1 MRAAGDRHRQGKNER
16 PAPRQMNGTRHATSP
31 DKLSILGPICPVVS
45 ALMATPYEPIP
56 ERRAIIRRRALEEAL
71 AALMEDLPTGNEP
84 PRAAV
89 LGLVRTALTDGRT
102 EIRRRF
108 EGNGPLRNDGPM
120 VLAATSFLMDQLVRV
135 IFDFAEGRV
144 YPAANPST
152 AERLGLMATGGF
164 GRGELAPLS
173 DLDLLFLRPYKQ
185 TPRGE
190 QIVEYMLYLLWD
202 LGLKVGH
209 ATRTVEESIRYAE
222 RDPTIRTALLEARY
236 MWGDRELCD
245 DLVKSFA
252 QRFGGGDGRDFVEAK
267 LDERDER
274 HQRMGDSRYVVE
286 PNVKEGKGGLRD
298 LHTLFWIAKYLYRV
312 DEAGGL
318 VAKGVLTSTEAR
330 HFQRAERFLSTVRC
344 HIHYLTGRADDRLS
358 FDLQR
363 DIAIRLGYQ
372 DRPGSRGVER
382 FMKHYYLHAKTVG
395 DLTRIFVAAL
405 EDSHRRKPK
414 LAALWQ
420 TLRPRHLDGFR
431 IDGERLAAATP
442 DAFQK
447 DPVAIL
453 RLFHVAQE
461 NELDI
466 HPATLRLITQN
477 IRLVDRL
484 RTDPEA
490 NRLFMEMLTS
500 RHDPETTLRR
510 LNEAGVFG
518 RFVPDF
524 GRVVAQTQ
532 HDMYHTYTVDEHT
545 IRAIGILARIEN
557 GSLKEDHPIS
567 AEIVPNIL
575 SRPVLYLAVLLHD
588 IAKGRGGDHSVLG
601 ADVAMQLCPR
611 LGLTAAQTETV
622 AWLVRY
628 HLSMSATA
636 FQRDLMDPKTIEN
649 FAALVQSPERLRLLL
664 VLTVCDIRAVGPNV
678 WNGWKAALLRQLFHA
693 TEHILSGGT
702 LSGGRGER
710 IKAIQAEVGQR
721 LVGWT
726 DAEKEEHLARG
737 YPPYWLSFSP
747 GTLVRQAELVRRA
760 ERDRQPLAIEHRVD
774 ADRSVTEVTI
784 YTLDTHGLFAR
795 LAGAM
800 AISGANIVDAKIF
813 TLASGMALDT
823 FWLQDLEGKPFD
835 GPQRLA
841 RLAARVEIALSN
853 RLDIA
858 RELDNQKSSWP
869 KRDRVFTVEPRVLMD
884 NNASDTFTVIE
895 VNGRDRPGF
904 LHIVTRALTRMN
916 LQIATAHITTYG
928 ERAVDVFYVKDLF
941 GLKIVNQDK
950 LKQIAEQVE
959 QSIREFD
966 ARFDPVPRA
975 AE

>member
-1 MRAAGDRHRQGKNER
+1 MGR
-16 PAPRQMNGTRHATSP
+16 
-31 DKLSILGPICPVVS
+31 
-45 ALMATPYEPIP
+45 PYEQIP
-56 ERRAIIRRRALEEAL
+56 DRRAIVRRRALEEEL
-71 AALMEDLPTGNEP
+71 ATLVEDLPPGGEP
-84 PRAAV
+84 PRPAV
-89 LGLVRTALTDGRT
+89 LALLRQTLSEGRA

-108 EGNGPLRNDGPM
+108 ETPGPLRNDGDL
-120 VLAATSFLMDQLVRV
+120 VLASTSFLMDQLIRV
-135 IFDFAEGRV
+135 IFDFADQRV
-144 YPAANPST
+144 YPAGNPSA
-152 AERLGLMATGGF
+152 AERLSVVATGGY

-173 DLDLLFLRPYKQ
+173 DIDLLFLRPYKQ

-190 QIVEYMLYLLWD
+190 QIVEFMLYLLWD

-209 ATRTVEESIRYAE
+209 ATRTVEESLRYAD
-222 RDPTIRTALLEARY
+222 RDQTIRTALLEARY
-236 MWGDRELCD
+236 LWGDRALFDELTRGFTQKF
-245 DLVKSFA
+245 LT
-252 QRFGGGDGRDFVEAK
+252 GDGRDFVEAK
-267 LDERDER
+267 LAERDER

-298 LHTLFWIAKYLYRV
+298 LHLLFWIAEYLYRV
-312 DEAGGL
+312 REPGEL
-318 VAKGVLTSTEAR
+318 VAKGVLTAEEAR
-330 HFQRAERFLSTVRC
+330 HFERAERFFNTVRC

-363 DIAIRLGYQ
+363 EIAQRLGYQ
-372 DRPGSRGVER
+372 DRARSRGVER
-382 FMKHYYLHAKTVG
+382 FTKHYYLHAKLVG

-405 EDSHRRKPK
+405 EDSRRRKPK
-414 LAALWQ
+414 LTALWQ
-420 TLRPRHLDGFR
+420 SLRPRQLEGFR
-431 IDGERLAAATP
+431 LDGERLAVATP
-442 DAFQK
+442 DAFVK

-461 NELDI
+461 NDLDI
-466 HPATLRLITQN
+466 HPGSLRLITQN

-484 RTDPEA
+484 RSDPEA
-490 NRLFMEMLTS
+490 NRLFMQMMTS

-545 IRAIGILARIEN
+545 IRAIGILAKIES
-557 GSLKEDHPIS
+557 GELKEDHPLS
-567 AEIVPNIL
+567 TDIVHKIL
-575 SRPVLYLAVLLHD
+575 SRPVLYLAILLHD

-601 ADVAMQLCPR
+601 AEVAMHLGPR
-611 LGLTAAQTETV
+611 LGLSAAETETV

-628 HLSMSATA
+628 HLAMSATA
-636 FQRDLMDPKTIEN
+636 FQRDLMDPKTIDT

-678 WNGWKAALLRQLFHA
+678 WNGWKAALLRQLYFA
-693 TEHILSGGT
+693 TERVLSGGT
-702 LSGGRGER
+702 LAGARAERVKAVQGEVAELLSGWSEAER
-710 IKAIQAEVGQR
+710 
-721 LVGWT
+721 
-726 DAEKEEHLARG
+726 EEHFARG
-737 YPPYWLSFSP
+737 YAPYWLSFP
-747 GTLVRQAELVRRA
+747 AETLARQAELVRRA
-760 ERDRQPLAIEHRVD
+760 ERDRQPLAIEHRID
-774 ADRSVTEVTI
+774 RERSVTEVTV

-813 TLASGMALDT
+813 TLANGMALDT
-823 FWLQDLEGKPFD
+823 FWIQDLEGKPFD

-841 RLAARVEIALSN
+841 RLAARVELALSN
-853 RLDIA
+853 RLNIQ
-858 RELDNQKSSWP
+858 RELDSQRPSWP
-869 KRDRVFTVEPRVLMD
+869 KRDRVFTVQPRVLVD

-904 LHIVTRALTRMN
+904 LHVVTRALTRLN
-916 LQIATAHITTYG
+916 LQITSAHITTYG

-941 GLKIVNQDK
+941 GLKIVHQDK
-950 LKQIAEQVE
+950 LKQVAAELDR
-959 QSIREFD
+959 SIRDFD
-966 ARFDPVPRA
+966 ARFEPVAKA

>member
-1 MRAAGDRHRQGKNER
+1 M
-16 PAPRQMNGTRHATSP
+16 ATSYDSIP
-31 DKLSILGPICPVVS
+31 D
-45 ALMATPYEPIP
+45 
-56 ERRAIIRRRALEEAL
+56 RRAIIRRRVLEETL
-71 AALMEDLPTGNEP
+71 ARLVADRPSGDV
-84 PRAAV
+84 PRADVLTLFRESLAV
-89 LGLVRTALTDGRT
+89 GRA

-108 EGNGPLRNDGPM
+108 ESTESKLHNDGPA
-120 VLAATSFLMDQLVRV
+120 VLAATSFLMDQLIRV
-135 IFDFAEGRV
+135 LFDFAEKYA
-144 YPAANPST
+144 YPAANPSA
-152 AERLGLMATGGF
+152 AERLGIVATGGY

-190 QIVEYMLYLLWD
+190 QIVEFMLYLLWD
-202 LGLKVGH
+202 MGLKVGH
-209 ATRTVEESIRYAE
+209 ATRTVDESIRYAE
-222 RDPTIRTALLEARY
+222 RDQTIRTALLESRY
-236 MWGDRELCD
+236 IWGDRELFD
-245 DLVKSFA
+245 ELIRGFTTKFL
-252 QRFGGGDGRDFVEAK
+252 GGDGRDFVEAK
-267 LDERDER
+267 LAERDQR

-298 LHTLFWIAKYLYRV
+298 LHLLFWIAKYLYRV
-312 DEAGGL
+312 NKPAEL
-318 VAKGVLTSTEAR
+318 IAKGVLTPGEAK
-330 HFQRAERFLSTVRC
+330 HFERAERFLNTVRC
-344 HIHYLTGRADDRLS
+344 HIHYLTNRADDRLS

-363 DIAIRLGYQ
+363 EIAQRLGYQ

-382 FMKHYYLHAKTVG
+382 FTTHYDLPAKTVG

-420 TLRPRHLDGFR
+420 SLRPRQLEGFR
-431 IDGERLAAATP
+431 LDGERLSVSSP
-442 DAFQK
+442 DMFEK

-461 NELDI
+461 NGLDI
-466 HPATLRLITQN
+466 HPGTLRLITQN

-484 RTDPEA
+484 RNDKEA

-545 IRAIGILARIEN
+545 IRAIGILANIEN
-557 GSLKEDHPIS
+557 GTHKEDHPVS
-567 AEIVPNIL
+567 ADVVHKIL

-588 IAKGRGGDHSVLG
+588 IAKGRGGDHSILG
-601 ADVAMQLCPR
+601 AEVAMQLGPR
-611 LGLTAAQTETV
+611 LGLSAAETETV

-628 HLSMSATA
+628 HLSMSSTA
-636 FQRDLMDPKTIEN
+636 FQRDLMDPKTIED

-678 WNGWKAALLRQLFHA
+678 WNGWKAALLRQLYHA
-693 TEHILSGGT
+693 AELLLSGGT
-702 LSGGRGER
+702 LVGGRAER
-710 IKAIQAEVGQR
+710 IKAVQLEVAKR
-721 LVGWT
+721 LTGWT
-726 DAEKEEHLARG
+726 EAEKDEHFARG
-737 YPPYWLSFSP
+737 YAPYWLSFDP
-747 GTLVRQAELVRRA
+747 DTLARQAELVRRA
-760 ERDRQPLAIEHRVD
+760 DRDRQPLAIEHRVD
-774 ADRSVTEVTI
+774 THRSVTEVTI

-813 TLASGMALDT
+813 TLTNGMALDT
-823 FWLQDLEGKPFD
+823 FWIQDLEGKPFD

-841 RLAARVEIALSN
+841 RLSARVELSLSN
-853 RLDIA
+853 RLDIQ
-858 RELDNQKSSWP
+858 RELDSQRSSWP
-869 KRDRVFTVEPRVLMD
+869 KRDRVFTVEPRVLID

-904 LHIVTRALTRMN
+904 LHVVTRALTRCS

-928 ERAVDVFYVKDLF
+928 ERAVDVFYVKDMF
-941 GLKIVNQDK
+941 GLKVVNQSK
-950 LKQIAEQVE
+950 LKQIAETVE
-959 QSIREFD
+959 QAIRDFD
-966 ARFDPVPRA
+966 TRFEPVAKA

>member
-1 MRAAGDRHRQGKNER
+1 MAKPYDEIPDR
-16 PAPRQMNGTRHATSP
+16 
-31 DKLSILGPICPVVS
+31 
-45 ALMATPYEPIP
+45 
-56 ERRAIIRRRALEEAL
+56 RRIVRRRALEEAL
-71 AALMEDLPTGNEP
+71 AALVEDMPAGGEP
-84 PRAAV
+84 PRTAV
-89 LGLVRTALTDGRT
+89 LALLRDALSQGRA

-108 EGNGPLRNDGPM
+108 EERKGALENDGPA
-120 VLAATSFLMDQLVRV
+120 VLIATSYLMDQIIRV
-135 IFDFAEGRV
+135 LYDFADQHA
-144 YPAANPST
+144 YPAANPSA
-152 AERLGLMATGGF
+152 AERLGVVATGGY

-173 DLDLLFLRPYKQ
+173 DIDLLFLRPYKQ

-190 QIVEYMLYLLWD
+190 QIVEFMLYLLWD

-209 ATRTVEESIRYAE
+209 ATRTVEESLRYAE
-222 RDPTIRTALLEARY
+222 RDQTIRTALLEARY
-236 MWGDRELCD
+236 LWGDRELFD
-245 DLVKSFA
+245 ELTRGFA
-252 QRFGGGDGRDFVEAK
+252 QKFYIGDGHDFVEAK
-267 LDERDER
+267 LAERDQR
-274 HQRMGDSRYVVE
+274 HHRMGDSRYVVE

-298 LHTLFWIAKYLYRV
+298 LHLLFWIAKYLYRV
-312 DEAGGL
+312 REPGEL
-318 VAKGVLTSTEAR
+318 VAKGVLTRGEAR
-330 HFQRAERFLSTVRC
+330 HFERAERFFATVRC

-363 DIAIRLGYQ
+363 EIATRLGYQ

-382 FMKHYYLHAKTVG
+382 FTKHYYLHAKTVG

-405 EDSHRRKPK
+405 EDSRRRKPK

-420 TLRPRHLDGFR
+420 TLRPRQLEGFR
-431 IDGERLAAATP
+431 LDGERLAVASP
-442 DAFQK
+442 DAFAK

-461 NELDI
+461 NGLDI

-484 RTDPEA
+484 RSDPEA

-500 RHDPETTLRR
+500 PNDPETTLRR

-518 RFVPDF
+518 RFIPDF

-545 IRAIGILARIEN
+545 IRAIGILSRIES
-557 GSLKEDHPIS
+557 GVLKEDHPLS
-567 AEIVPNIL
+567 ADVVHKIL

-588 IAKGRGGDHSVLG
+588 IAKGRGGDHSILG
-601 ADVAMQLCPR
+601 ADVAMQLGPR
-611 LGLTAAQTETV
+611 LGLSAAETETV

-628 HLSMSATA
+628 HLAMSGTA
-636 FQRDLMDPKTIEN
+636 FQRDLMDPKTIDT

-678 WNGWKAALLRQLFHA
+678 WNNWKAALLRQLYGA
-693 TEHILSGGT
+693 TEQVLSGGT
-702 LSGGRGER
+702 LAGGRGER
-710 IKAIQAEVGQR
+710 LKHIQAEVADR
-721 LVGWT
+721 LAGWP
-726 DAEKEEHLARG
+726 DADKDAHFARG
-737 YPPYWLSFSP
+737 YAPYWLSFP
-747 GTLVRQAELVRRA
+747 PETLVRQAELVRGA
-760 ERDRQPLAIEHRVD
+760 ERDKQPLAIEHRVD
-774 ADRSVTEVTI
+774 VERSVTEVTI

-813 TLASGMALDT
+813 TLANGMALDT

-841 RLAARVEIALSN
+841 RLAARVELALSN
-853 RLDIA
+853 RLDVQ
-858 RELDNQKSSWP
+858 RELDSQRASWP
-869 KRDRVFTVEPRVLMD
+869 KRDRVFTVEPRVLID

-904 LHIVTRALTRMN
+904 LHVVTRALTRVN
-916 LQIATAHITTYG
+916 LQIASAHVTTYG

-941 GLKIVNQDK
+941 GLKVVNQEK
-950 LKQIAEQVE
+950 LKQVATAVE
-959 QSIREFD
+959 TAIRDFD
-966 ARFDPVPRA
+966 ARFDPVPKA

>member
-1 MRAAGDRHRQGKNER
+1 MAQPYDNIPDRRV
-16 PAPRQMNGTRHATSP
+16 
-31 DKLSILGPICPVVS
+31 IV
-45 ALMATPYEPIP
+45 
-56 ERRAIIRRRALEEAL
+56 RRRKLEESL
-71 AALMEDLPTGNEP
+71 ARLAEDMPPGGEP
-84 PRAAV
+84 PRAPV
-89 LGLVRTALTDGRT
+89 LALLRDALTAGRA

-108 EGNGPLRNDGPM
+108 EEPGPLKNDGPA
-120 VLAATSFLMDQLVRV
+120 VLAATSYLMDQIIRV
-135 IFDFAEGRV
+135 LFDFADQHA
-144 YPAANPST
+144 YPAANPSA
-152 AERLGLMATGGF
+152 AERLGLVATGGY

-173 DLDLLFLRPYKQ
+173 DIDLLFLRPYKQ

-190 QIVEYMLYLLWD
+190 QIVEFMLYLLWD

-209 ATRTVEESIRYAE
+209 ATRTVEESLRYAE
-222 RDPTIRTALLEARY
+222 RDQTIRTALLEARY
-236 MWGDRELCD
+236 LWGDRALFDELQRG
-245 DLVKSFA
+245 FA
-252 QRFGGGDGRDFVEAK
+252 QKFYTGDGRDFVDAK
-267 LDERDER
+267 LAERDQR
-274 HQRMGDSRYVVE
+274 HHRMGDSRYVVE

-298 LHTLFWIAKYLYRV
+298 LHLLFWIAKYLYRV
-312 DEAGGL
+312 SEPGEL
-318 VAKGVLTSTEAR
+318 VAKGVLTREEAR
-330 HFQRAERFLSTVRC
+330 HFERAERFFSTVRC
-344 HIHYLTGRADDRLS
+344 HIHYLTNRADDRLS

-363 DIAIRLGYQ
+363 EIAARLGYQ

-382 FMKHYYLHAKTVG
+382 FTKHYYLHAKTVG

-405 EDSHRRKPK
+405 EDSRRRKPK

-420 TLRPRHLDGFR
+420 TLRPRELEGFR
-431 IDGERLAAATP
+431 LDGERLAVAAP
-442 DAFQK
+442 DTFNR

-461 NELDI
+461 NDLDI

-484 RTDPEA
+484 RNDPEA

-545 IRAIGILARIEN
+545 IRAIGILSKIES
-557 GSLKEDHPIS
+557 GVLKEDHPLS
-567 AEIVPNIL
+567 ADVVHKIL

-601 ADVAMQLCPR
+601 ADVAMQLGPR
-611 LGLTAAQTETV
+611 LGLTAAETETV

-628 HLSMSATA
+628 HLAMSGTA
-636 FQRDLMDPKTIEN
+636 FQRDLMDPKTIET
-649 FAALVQSPERLRLLL
+649 FAALIQSPERLRLLL

-678 WNGWKAALLRQLFHA
+678 WNNWKAALLRQLYGA
-693 TEHILSGGT
+693 TEQVLSGGT
-702 LSGGRGER
+702 LTGGRAER
-710 IKAIQAEVGQR
+710 IKHIQGEISKQ
-721 LVGWT
+721 LPGWSET
-726 DAEKEEHLARG
+726 DKEEHFARG
-737 YPPYWLSFSP
+737 YASYWLSFP
-747 GTLVRQAELVRRA
+747 IDTLVRQAELVRGA
-760 ERDRQPLAIEHRVD
+760 ERAKQPLAIEHRIDD
-774 ADRSVTEVTI
+774 ARSVTEVTI

-813 TLASGMALDT
+813 TLANGMALDT
-823 FWLQDLEGKPFD
+823 FWIQDLEGKPFD

-841 RLAARVEIALSN
+841 RLAARVELALSN
-853 RLDIA
+853 RLDIQK
-858 RELDNQKSSWP
+858 ELDSQRGSWP
-869 KRDRVFTVEPRVLMD
+869 KRDRVFTVEPRVLID

-904 LHIVTRALTRMN
+904 LHVVTRALTRLN
-916 LQIATAHITTYG
+916 LQIATAHVTTYG

-941 GLKIVNQDK
+941 GLKVVNADK
-950 LKQIAEQVE
+950 LKQISTTVE
-959 QSIREFD
+959 AAIRDFD
-966 ARFDPVPRA
+966 TRFDPVAKA

>member
-1 MRAAGDRHRQGKNER
+1 M
-16 PAPRQMNGTRHATSP
+16 P
-31 DKLSILGPICPVVS
+31 
-45 ALMATPYEPIP
+45 TPYDHIP
-56 ERRAIIRRRALEEAL
+56 DRRAIIRRRALEEAL
-71 AALMEDLPTGNEP
+71 AKLMEHLSTGNEP
-84 PRAAV
+84 PRQQV
-89 LGLVRTALTDGRT
+89 LALLRTALAEGRA
-102 EIRRRF
+102 EIRGRF
-108 EGNGPLRNDGPM
+108 EGMGPLRNDGPA
-120 VLAATSFLMDQLVRV
+120 VLVATSFLMDQLVRV
-135 IFDFAEGRV
+135 IFDFADGKV
-144 YPAANPST
+144 FPAANPSA
-152 AERLGLMATGGF
+152 AERLGVMATGGF

-222 RDPTIRTALLEARY
+222 RDQTIRTALLEARY
-236 MWGDRELCD
+236 IWGDRALCD
-245 DLVKSFA
+245 DLLKSFA
-252 QRFGGGDGRDFVEAK
+252 QHFGGGDGRDFVEAK
-267 LDERDER
+267 LSERDQR
-274 HQRMGDSRYVVE
+274 HLRMGDSRYVVE

-312 DEAGGL
+312 DKPSEL
-318 VAKGVLTSTEAR
+318 VAKGVLTSGEAH
-330 HFQRAERFLSTVRC
+330 HFMRAERFLSTVRC
-344 HIHYLTGRADDRLS
+344 HIHYLTGRPDDRLS

-363 DIAIRLGYQ
+363 EIAVRLGYQ

-420 TLRPRHLDGFR
+420 SLRPRQLGGFR
-431 IDGERLAAATP
+431 LDGERVAAATP
-442 DAFQK
+442 DAFEK

-461 NELDI
+461 NDLDV
-466 HPATLRLITQN
+466 HPATLRLVTQN
-477 IRLVDRL
+477 IRLVDKL
-484 RTDPEA
+484 RNDPEA

-500 RHDPETTLRR
+500 SHDPETTLRR

-518 RFVPDF
+518 RFIPDF

-545 IRAIGILARIEN
+545 IRAIGVLASIEN
-557 GSLKEDHPIS
+557 GSSKEDHPLS
-567 AEIVPNIL
+567 ATLVHKIV
-575 SRPVLYLAVLLHD
+575 SRPVLYLGVLLHD

-611 LGLTAAQTETV
+611 LGLSAAETETV

-628 HLSMSATA
+628 HLAMSATA

-678 WNGWKAALLRQLFHA
+678 WNGWKAALLRQLYHA

-702 LSGGRGER
+702 LSGGRAER
-710 IKAIQAEVGQR
+710 IKAVQTEVAKR
-721 LVGWT
+721 LTGWT
-726 DAEKEEHLARG
+726 EAEKEEHFGRG
-737 YPPYWLSFSP
+737 YPPYWLSFP
-747 GTLVRQAELVRRA
+747 PDTLARQAELVRRA
-760 ERDRQPLAIEHRVD
+760 ERDHQPLAIEHRVD
-774 ADRSVTEVTI
+774 IERSVTEVTI

-813 TLASGMALDT
+813 TLANGMALDT

-858 RELDNQKSSWP
+858 RELDSQKSSWP

-950 LKQIAEQVE
+950 LKQIAEEVE
-959 QSIREFD
+959 KSIREFD
-966 ARFDPVPRA
+966 ARFEPVPKA

>member
-1 MRAAGDRHRQGKNER
+1 VLAGGPVAPVRSRHMAKPYDEIPDR
-16 PAPRQMNGTRHATSP
+16 
-31 DKLSILGPICPVVS
+31 
-45 ALMATPYEPIP
+45 
-56 ERRAIIRRRALEEAL
+56 RRIVRRRALEEAL
-71 AALMEDLPTGNEP
+71 AALVEDMPSGGEP
-84 PRAAV
+84 PRTAV
-89 LGLVRTALTDGRT
+89 LALLRDALTTGRS

-108 EGNGPLRNDGPM
+108 EEEKGPLRNDGPA
-120 VLAATSFLMDQLVRV
+120 VLIATSYLMDQIVRV
-135 IFDFAEGRV
+135 LFDFADQYA
-144 YPAANPST
+144 YPAANPSA
-152 AERLGLMATGGF
+152 AERLGVVATGGY

-173 DLDLLFLRPYKQ
+173 DIDLLFLRPYKQ

-190 QIVEYMLYLLWD
+190 QIVEFMLYLLWD

-209 ATRTVEESIRYAE
+209 ATRTVEESLRYAE
-222 RDPTIRTALLEARY
+222 RDQTIRTALLEARY
-236 MWGDRELCD
+236 LWGDRELFD
-245 DLVKSFA
+245 ELTRGFA
-252 QRFGGGDGRDFVEAK
+252 QKFYVGDGHDFVEAK
-267 LDERDER
+267 LAERDQR
-274 HQRMGDSRYVVE
+274 HHRMGDSRYVVE

-298 LHTLFWIAKYLYRV
+298 LHLLFWIAKYLYRV
-312 DEAGGL
+312 REPGEL
-318 VAKGVLTSTEAR
+318 VAKGVLTRGEAR
-330 HFQRAERFLSTVRC
+330 HFERAERFFATVRC

-363 DIAIRLGYQ
+363 EIATRLGYQ

-382 FMKHYYLHAKTVG
+382 FTKHYYLHAKTVG

-405 EDSHRRKPK
+405 EDSRRRKPK

-420 TLRPRHLDGFR
+420 TLRPRQLEGFR
-431 IDGERLAAATP
+431 LDGERLAVASS
-442 DAFQK
+442 DAFAQ

-461 NELDI
+461 NGLDI

-484 RTDPEA
+484 RSDPEA

-500 RHDPETTLRR
+500 PNDPETTLRR

-518 RFVPDF
+518 RFIPDF

-545 IRAIGILARIEN
+545 IRAIGILSRIES
-557 GSLKEDHPIS
+557 GVLKEDHPLS
-567 AEIVPNIL
+567 ADVVHKIL

-588 IAKGRGGDHSVLG
+588 IAKGRGGDHSILG
-601 ADVAMQLCPR
+601 ADVAMQLGPR
-611 LGLTAAQTETV
+611 LGLSAAETETV

-628 HLSMSATA
+628 HLAMSATA
-636 FQRDLMDPKTIEN
+636 FQRDLMDPKTIDT

-678 WNGWKAALLRQLFHA
+678 WNNWKAALLRQLYGA
-693 TEHILSGGT
+693 TEQVLSGGT
-702 LSGGRGER
+702 LAGGRGER
-710 IKAIQAEVGQR
+710 LKHIQADVADR
-721 LVGWT
+721 LAGWP
-726 DAEKEEHLARG
+726 DADKDAHFARG
-737 YPPYWLSFSP
+737 YAPYWLSFP
-747 GTLVRQAELVRRA
+747 TETLVRQAELVRRA
-760 ERDRQPLAIEHRVD
+760 ERDKQPLAIEHRVD
-774 ADRSVTEVTI
+774 IERSVTEVTI

-813 TLASGMALDT
+813 TLANGMALDT
-823 FWLQDLEGKPFD
+823 FWIQDLEGKPFD

-841 RLAARVEIALSN
+841 RLAARVELALSN
-853 RLDIA
+853 RLDVQ
-858 RELDNQKSSWP
+858 RELDNQRASWP
-869 KRDRVFTVEPRVLMD
+869 KRDRVFTVEPRVLID

-904 LHIVTRALTRMN
+904 LHVVTRALTRVN
-916 LQIATAHITTYG
+916 LQIASAHVTTYG

-941 GLKIVNQDK
+941 GLKVVNQEK
-950 LKQIAEQVE
+950 LKQVAASVE
-959 QSIREFD
+959 TAIRDFD
-966 ARFDPVPRA
+966 ARFDPVPKA

>member
-1 MRAAGDRHRQGKNER
+1 
-16 PAPRQMNGTRHATSP
+16 
-31 DKLSILGPICPVVS
+31 
-45 ALMATPYEPIP
+45 MATPYDSVPD
-56 ERRAIIRRRALEEAL
+56 RRAIIRRRALEEAL
-71 AALMEDLPTGNEP
+71 AHLVEDVPTGAEL
-84 PRAAV
+84 PRPNMLA
-89 LGLVRTALTDGRT
+89 LLREALTTGRT

-108 EGNGPLRNDGPM
+108 EQPGPLKNNGPA
-120 VLAATSFLMDQLVRV
+120 VLVATSFLMDQLIRV
-135 IFDFAEGRV
+135 IFDFAEGKA
-144 YPAANPST
+144 YPAANPSA
-152 AERLGLMATGGF
+152 AERLSVVATGGF
-164 GRGELAPLS
+164 GRGEMAPLS
-173 DLDLLFLRPYKQ
+173 DIDLLFLRPYKQ

-190 QIVEYMLYLLWD
+190 QIVEFMLYLLWD

-209 ATRTVEESIRYAE
+209 ATRTVEESLRYAE
-222 RDPTIRTALLEARY
+222 RDQTIRTALLEARY
-236 MWGDRELCD
+236 IWGDRQLFDELM
-245 DLVKSFA
+245 KGYAAKMAS
-252 QRFGGGDGRDFVEAK
+252 GDGRDFVEAK
-267 LDERDER
+267 LTERDQR
-274 HQRMGDSRYVVE
+274 HTRMGDSRYVVE

-298 LHTLFWIAKYLYRV
+298 LHTLYWIAKYLYRV
-312 DEAGGL
+312 STPAEL
-318 VAKGVLTSTEAR
+318 VDKGVLTRGEAR
-330 HFQRAERFLSTVRC
+330 HFERAERFLTTVRC

-363 DIAIRLGYQ
+363 DIATRLGYQ
-372 DRPGSRGVER
+372 DRPGSIGVER

-405 EDSHRRKPK
+405 EESRRRKPK

-420 TLRPRHLDGFR
+420 TLRPRQLNGFR
-431 IDGERLAAATP
+431 LDGERLAAASNEQFT
-442 DAFQK
+442 K

-461 NELDI
+461 NGLDI

-484 RTDPEA
+484 RNDPEA
-490 NRLFMEMLTS
+490 NRLFMAMLTS

-557 GSLKEDHPIS
+557 GTLKEDHPLS
-567 AEIVPNIL
+567 AEIIHKIL
-575 SRPVLYLAVLLHD
+575 SRPVLYLSVLLHD

-601 ADVAMQLCPR
+601 ADVAMQLGPR
-611 LGLTAAQTETV
+611 LGLSEAETETV

-628 HLSMSATA
+628 HLAMSATA
-636 FQRDLMDPKTIEN
+636 FQRDLMDPKTIET

-664 VLTVCDIRAVGPNV
+664 VLTVCDIRAVGPTV
-678 WNGWKAALLRQLFHA
+678 WNGWKAALLRQLYNA
-693 TEHILSGGT
+693 AERVMSGGT
-702 LSGGRGER
+702 LSGGRIER
-710 IKAIQAEVGQR
+710 MKAVQAEVARHLGS
-721 LVGWT
+721 WT
-726 DAEKEEHLARG
+726 DAEKEEHFARG
-737 YPPYWLSFSP
+737 YAPYWLSFP
-747 GTLVRQAELVRRA
+747 VDTLVRQAELVRRA
-760 ERDRQPLAIEHRVD
+760 ERDKQPLAIEHRVQP
-774 ADRSVTEVTI
+774 DRSVTEITI

-813 TLASGMALDT
+813 TLANGMALDT
-823 FWLQDLEGKPFD
+823 FWIQDLEGKPFD

-841 RLAARVEIALSN
+841 RLAARVEISLSN

-858 RELDNQKSSWP
+858 RELDAQRSSWP
-869 KRDRVFTVEPRVLMD
+869 KRDRVFTVQPRVLID
-884 NNASDTFTVIE
+884 NSASDTYTVLE

-904 LHIVTRALTRMN
+904 LHIVTRALTRLN
-916 LQIATAHITTYG
+916 LQIQSAHITTYG
-928 ERAVDVFYVKDLF
+928 ERAVDVFYVKDVF
-941 GLKIVNQDK
+941 GLKVVNADK
-950 LKQIAEQVE
+950 LKQIATEVE
-959 QSIREFD
+959 KSIRDFD
-966 ARFDPVPRA
+966 ARFEPAMKA

>member
-1 MRAAGDRHRQGKNER
+1 
-16 PAPRQMNGTRHATSP
+16 
-31 DKLSILGPICPVVS
+31 
-45 ALMATPYEPIP
+45 MAKAYDQIP
-56 ERRAIIRRRALEEAL
+56 ERRSIIRRRTLEEAL
-71 AALMEDLPTGNEP
+71 GHLVEDLPTGGEP
-84 PRAAV
+84 PRAEV
-89 LGLVRTALTDGRT
+89 LALLRDALGAGRT

-108 EGNGPLRNDGPM
+108 EAPGPLHNDGPG

-135 IFDFAEGRV
+135 IFDFADSHV
-144 YPAANPST
+144 FPAANPSA
-152 AERLGLMATGGF
+152 AERLGVMATGGF

-202 LGLKVGH
+202 MGLKVGH
-209 ATRTVEESIRYAE
+209 ATRTVDESLRYAE
-222 RDPTIRTALLEARY
+222 RDHTIRTALLESRY
-236 MWGDRELCD
+236 IWGDRALCD
-245 DLVKSFA
+245 ELIKAFA
-252 QRFGGGDGRDFVEAK
+252 QRFTAGDGRDFVEAK
-267 LDERDER
+267 LGERDER
-274 HQRMGDSRYVVE
+274 HRRMGDSRYVVE

-312 DEAGGL
+312 DQPAEL
-318 VAKGVLTSTEAR
+318 VAKGVLTETEAR
-330 HFQRAERFLSTVRC
+330 HFERAARFLTTVRC
-344 HIHYLTGRADDRLS
+344 HIHYLTGRPDDRLS

-363 DIAIRLGYQ
+363 EIATRLGYQ
-372 DRPGSRGVER
+372 DRQGSRGVER
-382 FMKHYYLHAKTVG
+382 FMKHYFLHAKTVG

-405 EDSHRRKPK
+405 EAGQKRKPT

-420 TLRPRHLDGFR
+420 SLRPRQLEGFRLDGQ
-431 IDGERLAAATP
+431 RLAVASPETFA
-442 DAFQK
+442 Q

-461 NELDI
+461 NGLDI

-477 IRLVDRL
+477 FRLVDRL
-484 RTDPEA
+484 RADPEA

-545 IRAIGILARIEN
+545 IRAIGILASIEN
-557 GSLKEDHPIS
+557 GSLKEDHPLS
-567 AEIVPNIL
+567 AEIVHKIL
-575 SRPVLYLAVLLHD
+575 SRPVLYLSVLLHD

-601 ADVAMQLCPR
+601 ADVALQVGPR
-611 LGLTAAQTETV
+611 LGLSPAETETV
-622 AWLVRY
+622 SWLVRY
-628 HLSMSATA
+628 HLLMSATA
-636 FQRDLMDPKTIEN
+636 FQRDLMDPKTIES
-649 FAALVQSPERLRLLL
+649 FAALVQSPERLKLLL
-664 VLTVCDIRAVGPNV
+664 VLTVADIRAVGPNV
-678 WNGWKAALLRQLFHA
+678 WNGWKAALLRQLYYA
-693 TEHILSGGT
+693 AERVMSGGT
-702 LSGGRGER
+702 LAGGRAER
-710 IKAIQAEVGQR
+710 IKAIQSEVGEK
-721 LVGWT
+721 LSGWSAEEK
-726 DAEKEEHLARG
+726 DAHLSRG
-737 YPPYWLSFSP
+737 YAPYWLSFP
-747 GTLVRQAELVRRA
+747 VDTLVRQAELVRRA
-760 ERDRQPLAIEHRVD
+760 EREHQPLAIEHRID
-774 ADRSVTEVTI
+774 PGRSATEVTV

-813 TLASGMALDT
+813 TLANGMALDT

-841 RLAARVEIALSN
+841 RLAARVELALSN
-853 RLDIA
+853 RLDIQ
-858 RELDNQKSSWP
+858 RELDSQRSSWP
-869 KRDRVFTVEPRVLMD
+869 RRDRVFTVEPRVLID

-904 LHIVTRALTRMN
+904 LHVVTRALTRCS
-916 LQIATAHITTYG
+916 LQITSAHITTYG
-928 ERAVDVFYVKDLF
+928 ERAVDVFYVKDMF
-941 GLKIVNQDK
+941 GLKVVNQDK
-950 LKQIAEQVE
+950 LKQVAGEVE
-959 QSIREFD
+959 KSIREFD
-966 ARFDPVPRA
+966 GRFEPAAKA

>member
-1 MRAAGDRHRQGKNER
+1 M
-16 PAPRQMNGTRHATSP
+16 ATSYDSIP
-31 DKLSILGPICPVVS
+31 D
-45 ALMATPYEPIP
+45 
-56 ERRAIIRRRALEEAL
+56 RRAIIRRRVLEETLARLVADRPNGDIPRADVLTLFREAL
-71 AALMEDLPTGNEP
+71 AVG
-84 PRAAV
+84 RA
-89 LGLVRTALTDGRT
+89 

-108 EGNGPLRNDGPM
+108 ESTASKLHNDGPA
-120 VLAATSFLMDQLVRV
+120 VLAATSFLMDQLIRV
-135 IFDFAEGRV
+135 LFDFAEKYA
-144 YPAANPST
+144 YPAANPSA
-152 AERLGLMATGGF
+152 AERLGIVATGGY

-190 QIVEYMLYLLWD
+190 QIVEFMLYLLWD
-202 LGLKVGH
+202 MGLKVGH
-209 ATRTVEESIRYAE
+209 ATRTVDESIRYAE
-222 RDPTIRTALLEARY
+222 RDQTIRTALLESRY
-236 MWGDRELCD
+236 IWGDRELFD
-245 DLVKSFA
+245 ELIRSFTTK
-252 QRFGGGDGRDFVEAK
+252 FLGGDGRDFVEAK
-267 LDERDER
+267 LAERDQR

-298 LHTLFWIAKYLYRV
+298 LHLLFWIAKYLYRV
-312 DEAGGL
+312 NKPAEL
-318 VAKGVLTSTEAR
+318 IAKGVLTPGEAK
-330 HFQRAERFLSTVRC
+330 HFERAERFLNTVRC
-344 HIHYLTGRADDRLS
+344 HIHYLTNRADDRLS

-363 DIAIRLGYQ
+363 EIAQRLGYQ

-382 FMKHYYLHAKTVG
+382 FTKHYYLHAKTVG

-420 TLRPRHLDGFR
+420 SLRPRQLEGFR
-431 IDGERLAAATP
+431 LDGERLSASAP
-442 DAFQK
+442 DMFEK

-461 NELDI
+461 NGLDV
-466 HPATLRLITQN
+466 HPGTLRQITQN

-484 RTDPEA
+484 RNDKEA

-545 IRAIGILARIEN
+545 IRAIGILANIEN
-557 GSLKEDHPIS
+557 GTHKEDHPVS
-567 AEIVPNIL
+567 ADVVHKIL

-588 IAKGRGGDHSVLG
+588 IAKGRGGDHSILG
-601 ADVAMQLCPR
+601 ADVAMQLGPR
-611 LGLTAAQTETV
+611 LGLSAAETETV

-628 HLSMSATA
+628 HLSMSSTA
-636 FQRDLMDPKTIEN
+636 FQRDLMDPKTIED
-649 FAALVQSPERLRLLL
+649 FASLVQSPERLRLLL

-678 WNGWKAALLRQLFHA
+678 WNGWKAALLRQLYHA
-693 TEHILSGGT
+693 AEQLLSGGT
-702 LSGGRGER
+702 LVGGRAER
-710 IKAIQAEVGQR
+710 IKAIQLEVAKR
-721 LVGWT
+721 LTGWT
-726 DAEKEEHLARG
+726 EAEKDEHFARG
-737 YPPYWLSFSP
+737 YAPYWLSFDP
-747 GTLVRQAELVRRA
+747 DTLARQAELVRRA
-760 ERDRQPLAIEHRVD
+760 DRDRQPLAIEHRVD
-774 ADRSVTEVTI
+774 THRSVTEVTI

-813 TLASGMALDT
+813 TLTNGMALDT
-823 FWLQDLEGKPFD
+823 FWIQDLEGKPFD

-841 RLAARVEIALSN
+841 RLSARVELSLSN
-853 RLDIA
+853 RLDIQ
-858 RELDNQKSSWP
+858 RELDSQRSSWP
-869 KRDRVFTVEPRVLMD
+869 KRDRVFTVEPRVLID

-904 LHIVTRALTRMN
+904 LHVVTRALTRCS

-928 ERAVDVFYVKDLF
+928 ERAVDVFYVKDMF
-941 GLKIVNQDK
+941 GLKVVNQSK
-950 LKQIAEQVE
+950 LKQIAETVE
-959 QSIREFD
+959 QAIRDFD
-966 ARFDPVPRA
+966 ARFEPVPKA

>member
-1 MRAAGDRHRQGKNER
+1 M
-16 PAPRQMNGTRHATSP
+16 ATSY
-31 DKLSILGPICPVVS
+31 DSISDRG
-45 ALMATPYEPIP
+45 
-56 ERRAIIRRRALEEAL
+56 AIIRRRALEEAL
-71 AALMEDLPTGNEP
+71 ARLVEDRPSGDI
-84 PRAAV
+84 PRADV
-89 LGLVRTALTDGRT
+89 LTLFRDALASGRA

-108 EGNGPLRNDGPM
+108 ESPASKLRNDGPA
-120 VLAATSFLMDQLVRV
+120 VLAATSFLMDQLIRV
-135 IFDFAEGRV
+135 LFDFAEKYA
-144 YPAANPST
+144 YPAANPTS
-152 AERLGLMATGGF
+152 AERMGVVATGGY

-190 QIVEYMLYLLWD
+190 QIVEFMLYLLWD

-209 ATRTVEESIRYAE
+209 ATRTVDESIRYAE
-222 RDPTIRTALLEARY
+222 RDQTIRTALLEARY
-236 MWGDRELCD
+236 LWGDRELFD
-245 DLVKSFA
+245 ELIRSFTA
-252 QRFGGGDGRDFVEAK
+252 KFLGGDGRDFVEAK
-267 LDERDER
+267 LAERDQR

-298 LHTLFWIAKYLYRV
+298 LHLLFWIAKYLYRV
-312 DEAGGL
+312 NKPAEL
-318 VAKGVLTSTEAR
+318 IAKGVLTSGEAR
-330 HFQRAERFLSTVRC
+330 HFERAERFLTTVRC
-344 HIHYLTGRADDRLS
+344 HIHYLTNRADDRLS

-363 DIAIRLGYQ
+363 EIAQRLGYQ

-382 FMKHYYLHAKTVG
+382 FTKHYYLHAKTVG

-420 TLRPRHLDGFR
+420 SLRPRQLEGFR
-431 IDGERLAAATP
+431 LDGERLGVSSP
-442 DAFQK
+442 DMFEK

-461 NELDI
+461 NGLDI

-477 IRLVDRL
+477 IRLIDRL
-484 RTDPEA
+484 RLDPEA

-557 GSLKEDHPIS
+557 GDFKDDHPVS
-567 AEIVPNIL
+567 ADVVHKIL
-575 SRPVLYLAVLLHD
+575 SRPVLYLSVLLHD
-588 IAKGRGGDHSVLG
+588 IAKGRGGDHSILG
-601 ADVAMQLCPR
+601 AEVALQVGPR
-611 LGLTAAQTETV
+611 LGLSAAETETV

-628 HLSMSATA
+628 HLAMSGTA
-636 FQRDLMDPKTIEN
+636 FQRDLMDPKTIED
-649 FAALVQSPERLRLLL
+649 FASLVQSPERLRLLL
-664 VLTVCDIRAVGPNV
+664 LLTVCDIRAVGPNV
-678 WNGWKAALLRQLFHA
+678 WNGWKAALLRQLYHA
-693 TEHILSGGT
+693 AEQLLSGGT
-702 LSGGRGER
+702 LVGGRAER
-710 IKAIQAEVGQR
+710 IKAIQGEVAKR
-721 LVGWT
+721 LTGWT
-726 DAEKEEHLARG
+726 ETQKEDHFARG
-737 YPPYWLSFSP
+737 YAPYWLSFDP
-747 GTLVRQAELVRRA
+747 DTLARQAELVRRA
-760 ERDRQPLAIEHRVD
+760 EHDRQPLAIEHRVD
-774 ADRSVTEVTI
+774 NHRSVTEVTI

-813 TLASGMALDT
+813 TLANGMALDT
-823 FWLQDLEGKPFD
+823 FWIQDLEGKPFD

-841 RLAARVEIALSN
+841 RLSARVELSLSN
-853 RLDIA
+853 RLDIQ
-858 RELDNQKSSWP
+858 RELDNQRSSWP
-869 KRDRVFTVEPRVLMD
+869 KRDRIFTVEPRVLVD

-904 LHIVTRALTRMN
+904 LHVVTRALTRCS

-928 ERAVDVFYVKDLF
+928 ERAVDVFYVKDMF
-941 GLKIVNQDK
+941 GLKVLNPAK
-950 LKQIAEQVE
+950 LKQIGETVE
-959 QSIREFD
+959 QTIRDFD
-966 ARFDPVPRA
+966 ARFEPVPKA

>member
-1 MRAAGDRHRQGKNER
+1 
-16 PAPRQMNGTRHATSP
+16 
-31 DKLSILGPICPVVS
+31 
-45 ALMATPYEPIP
+45 MATPYDSVPD
-56 ERRAIIRRRALEEAL
+56 RRAIIRRRALEEAL
-71 AALMEDLPTGNEP
+71 AHLVEDVPTGADLPRP
-84 PRAAV
+84 KV
-89 LGLVRTALTDGRT
+89 LALLREALTAGRA

-108 EGNGPLRNDGPM
+108 EETGPLKNNGPA
-120 VLAATSFLMDQLVRV
+120 VLVATSFLMDQLIRV
-135 IFDFAEGRV
+135 IFDFAEGKA
-144 YPAANPST
+144 YPAANPSA
-152 AERLGLMATGGF
+152 AERLSVVATGGF
-164 GRGELAPLS
+164 GRGEMAPLS
-173 DLDLLFLRPYKQ
+173 DIDLLFLRPYKQ

-190 QIVEYMLYLLWD
+190 QIVEFMLYLLWD

-209 ATRTVEESIRYAE
+209 ATRTVDESLRYAD
-222 RDPTIRTALLEARY
+222 RDQTIRTALLEMRY
-236 MWGDRELCD
+236 IWGDRALYDELA
-245 DLVKSFA
+245 KGYA
-252 QRFGGGDGRDFVEAK
+252 AKMATGDGREFVEAK
-267 LDERDER
+267 LTERDQR
-274 HQRMGDSRYVVE
+274 HTRMGDSRYVVE

-298 LHTLFWIAKYLYRV
+298 LHTLYWIAKYLYRV
-312 DEAGGL
+312 STPAEL
-318 VAKGVLTSTEAR
+318 VDKGVLTRGEAR
-330 HFQRAERFLSTVRC
+330 HFERAERFLTTVRC

-363 DIAIRLGYQ
+363 EIATRLGYQ
-372 DRPGSRGVER
+372 DRAGNISVER
-382 FMKHYYLHAKTVG
+382 FMRHYYLHAKTVG

-420 TLRPRHLDGFR
+420 SLRPRQLSGFR
-431 IDGERLAAATP
+431 LDGERLGAASN
-442 DAFQK
+442 DQFEK
-447 DPVAIL
+447 DPAAIL

-461 NELDI
+461 NDLDI

-477 IRLVDRL
+477 IRLIDRL
-484 RTDPEA
+484 RNDPEA
-490 NRLFMEMLTS
+490 NRLFMAMLTS

-557 GSLKEDHPIS
+557 GTLKEDHPLS
-567 AEIVPNIL
+567 ADVVHQVV

-588 IAKGRGGDHSVLG
+588 IAKGRGGDHSILG
-601 ADVAMQLCPR
+601 AEVAMNLGPR
-611 LGLTAAQTETV
+611 LGLSDAETETV

-628 HLSMSATA
+628 HLAMSSTA
-636 FQRDLMDPKTIEN
+636 FQRDLMDPKTIDT

-664 VLTVCDIRAVGPNV
+664 VLTVCDIRAVGPTI
-678 WNGWKAALLRQLFHA
+678 WNGWKAALLRQLYNA
-693 TEHILSGGT
+693 AERVMSGGT
-702 LSGGRGER
+702 LSGGRIER
-710 IKAIQAEVGQR
+710 MKAVQAEVAQH
-721 LVGWT
+721 LASWS
-726 DAEKEEHLARG
+726 DAEKEEHFARG
-737 YPPYWLSFSP
+737 YTPYWLSFP
-747 GTLVRQAELVRRA
+747 IDTLVRQAELVRRA
-760 ERDRQPLAIEHRVD
+760 ERDKQPLAIEHRVQ
-774 ADRSVTEVTI
+774 ADRSVTEITI

-813 TLASGMALDT
+813 TLANGMALDT
-823 FWLQDLEGKPFD
+823 FWIQDLEGKPFD

-841 RLAARVEIALSN
+841 RLAARVEISLSN

-858 RELDNQKSSWP
+858 RELDSQRSSWP
-869 KRDRVFTVEPRVLMD
+869 KRDRVFTVQPRVLID

-904 LHIVTRALTRMN
+904 LHIVTRALTRLN
-916 LQIATAHITTYG
+916 LQIQSAHITTYG

-941 GLKIVNQDK
+941 GLKVVNADK
-950 LKQIAEQVE
+950 LKQIAAEVE
-959 QSIREFD
+959 KSIRDFD
-966 ARFDPVPRA
+966 ARFEPAMKA

>member
-1 MRAAGDRHRQGKNER
+1 MAKPYDQIPDR
-16 PAPRQMNGTRHATSP
+16 
-31 DKLSILGPICPVVS
+31 
-45 ALMATPYEPIP
+45 
-56 ERRAIIRRRALEEAL
+56 RRIVRRRALEETL
-71 AALMEDLPTGNEP
+71 AGLVEDLPTGGEP
-84 PRAAV
+84 PRALV
-89 LGLVRTALTDGRT
+89 LALLRDALAKGRA

-108 EGNGPLRNDGPM
+108 EEPGPLKNDGLA
-120 VLAATSFLMDQLVRV
+120 VLVATSYLMDQLVRV
-135 IFDFAEGRV
+135 LFDFADRHA
-144 YPAANPST
+144 YPAANPSA
-152 AERLGLMATGGF
+152 AERLGVVATGGY

-173 DLDLLFLRPYKQ
+173 DIDLLFLRPYKQ

-190 QIVEYMLYLLWD
+190 QIVEFMLYLLWD

-209 ATRTVEESIRYAE
+209 ATRTVEESLRYAE
-222 RDPTIRTALLEARY
+222 RDQTIRTALLEARY
-236 MWGDRELCD
+236 IWGDRALFDELQRG
-245 DLVKSFA
+245 FA
-252 QRFGGGDGRDFVEAK
+252 QKFYTGDGRDFVDAK
-267 LDERDER
+267 LAERDQR

-298 LHTLFWIAKYLYRV
+298 LHLLFWIAKYLYRV
-312 DEAGGL
+312 SEPGEL
-318 VAKGVLTSTEAR
+318 VAKGVLTKGEAR
-330 HFQRAERFLSTVRC
+330 HFERAERFFATVRC

-363 DIAIRLGYQ
+363 EIAVRLGYQ

-382 FMKHYYLHAKTVG
+382 FTKHYYLHAKTVG

-405 EDSHRRKPK
+405 EDSRRRKPK

-420 TLRPRHLDGFR
+420 TLRPRQLEGFR
-431 IDGERLAAATP
+431 LDGERLAVASS
-442 DAFQK
+442 DAFAK

-461 NELDI
+461 NDLDI

-490 NRLFMEMLTS
+490 NRLFMEMMTS

-545 IRAIGILARIEN
+545 IRAIGILSRIES
-557 GSLKEDHPIS
+557 GALKEDHPLS
-567 AEIVPNIL
+567 ADIVHKIL

-601 ADVAMQLCPR
+601 ADVAMQLGPR
-611 LGLTAAQTETV
+611 LGLSAAETETV

-628 HLSMSATA
+628 HLAMSGTA
-636 FQRDLMDPKTIEN
+636 FQRDLMDPKTIET

-678 WNGWKAALLRQLFHA
+678 WNNWKAALLRQLYSA
-693 TEHILSGGT
+693 TEQVLSGGT
-702 LSGGRGER
+702 LAGGRAER
-710 IKAIQAEVGQR
+710 IKHIQADVAGR
-721 LVGWT
+721 LAGWS
-726 DAEKEEHLARG
+726 DADKEAHFARG
-737 YPPYWLSFSP
+737 YSPYWLSFP
-747 GTLVRQAELVRRA
+747 PETLARQAELVRRA
-760 ERDRQPLAIEHRVD
+760 EREKQPLAFEHRVD
-774 ADRSVTEVTI
+774 VERSVTEITI

-813 TLASGMALDT
+813 TLANGMALDA
-823 FWLQDLEGKPFD
+823 FWIQDLEGKPFD

-841 RLAARVEIALSN
+841 RLAARVELALSN
-853 RLDIA
+853 RLDIQ
-858 RELDNQKSSWP
+858 RELDGQRASWP
-869 KRDRVFTVEPRVLMD
+869 KRDRVFTVEPRVLID

-904 LHIVTRALTRMN
+904 LHVVTRALTRLN
-916 LQIATAHITTYG
+916 LQIASAHITTYG

-941 GLKIVNQDK
+941 GLKIVNQEK
-950 LKQIAEQVE
+950 LKQVAATVE
-959 QSIREFD
+959 ASIRDFD
-966 ARFDPVPRA
+966 ARFDPIPKA

>member
-1 MRAAGDRHRQGKNER
+1 
-16 PAPRQMNGTRHATSP
+16 
-31 DKLSILGPICPVVS
+31 
-45 ALMATPYEPIP
+45 MATPYDSVPD
-56 ERRAIIRRRALEEAL
+56 RRAIIRRRALEEAL
-71 AALMEDLPTGNEP
+71 AHLVEDVPTGADLP
-84 PRAAV
+84 RAKV
-89 LGLVRTALTDGRT
+89 LALVREALTSGRA

-108 EGNGPLRNDGPM
+108 EGHGPLKNNGPA
-120 VLAATSFLMDQLVRV
+120 VLVATSFLMDQLIRV
-135 IFDFAEGRV
+135 IFDFAEGKA
-144 YPAANPST
+144 YPAANPSA
-152 AERLGLMATGGF
+152 AERLSVVATGGF
-164 GRGELAPLS
+164 GRGEMAPLS
-173 DLDLLFLRPYKQ
+173 DIDLLFLRPYKQ

-190 QIVEYMLYLLWD
+190 QIVEFMLYLLWD

-209 ATRTVEESIRYAE
+209 ATRTVEESLRYAE
-222 RDPTIRTALLEARY
+222 RDQTIRTALLEARY
-236 MWGDRELCD
+236 IWGDRELFD
-245 DLVKSFA
+245 ELMKGYA
-252 QRFGGGDGRDFVEAK
+252 GKMAAGDGRDF
-267 LDERDER
+267 
-274 HQRMGDSRYVVE
+274 VE

-298 LHTLFWIAKYLYRV
+298 LHTLYWIAKYLYRV
-312 DEAGGL
+312 STPAEL
-318 VAKGVLTSTEAR
+318 VDKGVLTRGEAR
-330 HFQRAERFLSTVRC
+330 HFERAERFLVTVRC

-363 DIAIRLGYQ
+363 EIAARLSYQ
-372 DRPGSRGVER
+372 DRPGSIGVER

-405 EDSHRRKPK
+405 EDSRRRKPK

-431 IDGERLAAATP
+431 LDGERLGAASNDQFA
-442 DAFQK
+442 K

-461 NELDI
+461 NDLDI

-484 RTDPEA
+484 RNDAEA
-490 NRLFMEMLTS
+490 NRLFMAMLTS

-545 IRAIGILARIEN
+545 IRAIGLLSQIEA
-557 GSLKEDHPIS
+557 GGFKEDHPLS
-567 AEIVPNIL
+567 TEVVHKIL
-575 SRPVLYLAVLLHD
+575 SRPVLYLSVLLHD

-601 ADVAMQLCPR
+601 ADVAMQLGPR
-611 LGLTAAQTETV
+611 LGLSEAETETV

-628 HLSMSATA
+628 HLAMSSTA
-636 FQRDLMDPKTIEN
+636 FSRDLMDPKTIET

-678 WNGWKAALLRQLFHA
+678 WNGWKAALLRQLYNA
-693 TEHILSGGT
+693 AERVMSGGT

-710 IKAIQAEVGQR
+710 IKAIQAEVGKR
-721 LVGWT
+721 LTTWT
-726 DAEKEEHLARG
+726 DAEKEEHFGRG
-737 YPPYWLSFSP
+737 YAPYWLSFDP
-747 GTLVRQAELVRRA
+747 ETLARQAELVRRA
-760 ERDRQPLAIEHRVD
+760 EREKQPLAIEHRVD
-774 ADRSVTEVTI
+774 AGRSVTEVTI

-800 AISGANIVDAKIF
+800 AISGANIVDAKIL
-813 TLASGMALDT
+813 TLANGMALDT

-841 RLAARVEIALSN
+841 RLAARVELSLSN
-853 RLDIA
+853 RLDVR
-858 RELDNQKSSWP
+858 RELDSQRGSWP
-869 KRDRVFTVEPRVLMD
+869 KRDRVFTVEPRVLID

-904 LHIVTRALTRMN
+904 LHIV
-916 LQIATAHITTYG
+916 
-928 ERAVDVFYVKDLF
+928 
-941 GLKIVNQDK
+941 
-950 LKQIAEQVE
+950 
-959 QSIREFD
+959 
-966 ARFDPVPRA
+966 
-975 AE
+975 